1 MVVEHAD
8 QLPTATPSY
17 HGVKQHQESATGLF
31 VLLVHGEAPFFTR
44 EDTLFLCLPHCG
56 EEPLPF
62 GCSSLEPVPVLS
74 SIVILAEIFLGAVWI
89 QILVPFSGALLPRPQ
104 LIGFIQHPFT
114 ECFLGSSVLA
124 ALAWAP

>member
-1 MVVEHAD
+1 MIVEHAD
-8 QLPTATPSY
+8 QLPRATPSY

-44 EDTLFLCLPHCG
+44 EDTLFLCLPNCG
-56 EEPLPF
+56 EEPPPF

-104 LIGFIQHPFT
+104 LLGFI
-114 ECFLGSSVLA
+114 
-124 ALAWAP
+124 